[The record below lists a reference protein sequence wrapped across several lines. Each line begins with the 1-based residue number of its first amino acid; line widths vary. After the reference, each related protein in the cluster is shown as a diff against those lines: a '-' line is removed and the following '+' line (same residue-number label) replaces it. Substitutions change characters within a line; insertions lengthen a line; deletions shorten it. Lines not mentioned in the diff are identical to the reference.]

1 MLHCHSGIV
10 CFSREKW
17 HKNLFLIGTEDA
29 LYRGRKR
36 RKKEKRKKMN
46 IKTFTESLKPIYI
59 YDHLVHM
66 KNGKAYRVYR
76 CGSDRAVYEYM
87 RSQGFDTKEIVKI
100 DLVAKK

>member
-1 MLHCHSGIV
+1 LA
-10 CFSREKW
+10 REV
-17 HKNLFLIGTEDA
+17 H
-29 LYRGRKR
+29 LYRYRKEEKR

-46 IKTFTESLKPIYI
+46 IKTFTESLKPIYTH
-59 YDHLVHM
+59 DHVVHM

-87 RSQGFDTKEIVKI
+87 RSVGFDTKEIVKI

>member
-1 MLHCHSGIV
+1 
-10 CFSREKW
+10 
-17 HKNLFLIGTEDA
+17 
-29 LYRGRKR
+29 
-36 RKKEKRKKMN
+36 MN
-46 IKTFTESLKPIYI
+46 IKTFTESLKPIYTH
-59 YDHLVHM
+59 DHVVHM

>member
-66 KNGKAYRVYR
+66 KNGKAYRVYH
-76 CGSDRAVYEYM
+76 CGSDRAVYAYM